1 MDERASKRLYCNRT
15 AEQEMNEKNE
25 PFHILSENSE
35 NKQPDNGIKRNQPSV
50 TFDLSEQYEQPCSHS
65 ICKNVKANND
75 QPLSLQEELKLSID
89 NTEIQTHMGDC
100 FGN

>member
-1 MDERASKRLYCNRT
+1 MDERASKRVYCNRT
-15 AEQEMNEKNE
+15 AEQELNEKNE

-50 TFDLSEQYEQPCSHS
+50 TFDLSEQHEQPYSNS
-65 ICKNVKANND
+65 ICKNEKANND

-89 NTEIQTHMGDC
+89 NTDIQTHMEDC
-100 FGN
+100 VGN

>member
-1 MDERASKRLYCNRT
+1 MDERASKRVYCNRT

-25 PFHILSENSE
+25 QFHILSENSE

-65 ICKNVKANND
+65 ICKNEKANND

-89 NTEIQTHMGDC
+89 NTEIQTHMMDC

>member
-15 AEQEMNEKNE
+15 AEQETNEKN
-25 PFHILSENSE
+25 ENSE

-50 TFDLSEQYEQPCSHS
+50 TFDLSEQYEQPCFHS
-65 ICKNVKANND
+65 ICKNEKANND

-89 NTEIQTHMGDC
+89 NTEIQTHLEDC

>member
-35 NKQPDNGIKRNQPSV
+35 NKQPDHRIKRNQPSV
-50 TFDLSEQYEQPCSHS
+50 TFDLSEQYEQPFFHS
-65 ICKNVKANND
+65 ICENEEANND

-89 NTEIQTHMGDC
+89 NTEIQKHMEDC
-100 FGN
+100 LGN